1 MFGYPL
7 KSRYLST
14 IVKLLV
20 WISFLSFSLFS
31 LTLNS
36 AVAELRE
43 SLLNRSIIT
52 VNAYRGKNIKNHGTG
67 FIVQSDRFNGYVIT
81 NSHFLDGSDT
91 TTVNVPNSGAEL
103 VAQILRNEPSY
114 DFALLKVNGLN
125 LPPLEFSRNLPQV
138 GEVVWSAVKWQGD
151 NTSVGLARGILRSSY
166 EMAASEIVLFS
177 HSAMLGEGSFGS
189 VLLNECG
196 HVIGLNM
203 ATPGLDAS
211 VRAVNVASLRSVLL
225 SQNIKIT
232 FADGG
237 CISEVTLAKNMAD
250 LAAVE
255 ARKAR
260 EEATKAQVL
269 ATSLEKKLQKSDRR
283 SDSLLRQT
291 RAAREKADAALLAAE
306 IAQKNADVNRIELA
320 RKTAS
325 LEAEALAMKESYEKG
340 QVESEQ
346 RFKEGLKEQQREAIF
361 REYILIGTSLVL
373 LIGMVV
379 VFLVMRRRG
388 KSTPDLAEASPI
400 PLGQELEVKNDTEHH
415 HEELTEFVLDGRDD
429 EGIRYLLRI
438 SGDQL
443 LNEDG
448 VIIGRNPKDSPYI
461 INHADVSRKHARMR
475 VMKNRVFIE
484 DLGSTNGTSVNG
496 QSIDEK
502 GPVSIDSGDQIII
515 GSVVMNLRVLS
526 A

>member
-1 MFGYPL
+1 MI
-7 KSRYLST
+7 R
-14 IVKLLV
+14 
-20 WISFLSFSLFS
+20 
-31 LTLNS
+31 
-36 AVAELRE
+36 
-43 SLLNRSIIT
+43 
-52 VNAYRGKNIKNHGTG
+52 GTG
-67 FIVQSDRFNGYVIT
+67 FIVQSDRFNGYVVT

-91 TTVNVPNSGAEL
+91 TTISVPNSGAEL
-103 VAQILRNEPSY
+103 VAQVLRNEPSY

-125 LPPLEFSRNLPQV
+125 LPPLEFSRNLPRV
-138 GEVVWSAVKWQGD
+138 GEVVWSAVKWGTD

-166 EMAASEIVLFS
+166 EMASSEIVLFS
-177 HSAMLGEGSFGS
+177 HSAMLGEGGFGS

-203 ATPGLDAS
+203 ATPSSDAS
-211 VRAVNVASLRSVLL
+211 IRAVNVSSLRSVLL
-225 SQNIKIT
+225 SQNIRIT

-237 CISEVTLAKNMAD
+237 CISEVTQAKNKAD

-260 EEATKAQVL
+260 DEAIKAQTL
-269 ATSLEKKLQKSDRR
+269 ATSLEKKLQQSNRR
-283 SDSLLRQT
+283 NESLVRQT
-291 RAAREKADAALLAAE
+291 REARQKADSALLAAE
-306 IAQKNADVNRIELA
+306 IAQKNADANKIELA

-346 RFKEGLKEQQREAIF
+346 RFKAALKEQQSEAIF
-361 REYILIGTSLVL
+361 REYILIGILAVL
-373 LIGMVV
+373 LIGVV
-379 VFLVMRRRG
+379 IVLLIMRGRLTAKSDLVEAPL
-388 KSTPDLAEASPI
+388 TPLD
-400 PLGQELEVKNDTEHH
+400 QEPVVKNNTEHH

-443 LNEDG
+443 LDKDG

-496 QSIDEK
+496 QSIEEK